1 MLVVVILNSAQSN
14 FQKLRQ
20 IRKGA
25 HPLSFGSTGEFIPQ
39 TPFVVS
45 FSKRYFLKG

>member
-1 MLVVVILNSAQSN
+1 MLVVVILNSAQ
-14 FQKLRQ
+14 R
-20 IRKGA
+20 GA